1 MEGAGR
7 RRQILEIS
15 AVCPVVCVDG
25 EMSAD
30 SADKRQTAAPEVDPS
45 AGAAAGSGG
54 QEPGQPVNSCLI
66 VSFFFFCLVTP
77 PFVHKR

>member
-7 RRQILEIS
+7 RRQIFEIS

-30 SADKRQTAAPEVDPS
+30 SADKRQRRLLKSTRQQERQGV
-45 AGAAAGSGG
+45 AGRS
-54 QEPGQPVNSCLI
+54 PVSQ
-66 VSFFFFCLVTP
+66 
-77 PFVHKR
+77 